1 VGTHFES
8 IVPRNWDCEA
18 EYDVAPPRRGGPD
31 SDCVVERH
39 ESHPGNCQS
48 CNCALWSECRIS
60 TACSFDIIK
69 LRVGRN
75 VVPNVAHV
83 VIKFQLDRSRISA
96 IPGFYKVV
104 PSIYEGNIT
113 GDDDLVAV
121 PNSLVVGSLLIAE

>member
-1 VGTHFES
+1 MKVTQE
-8 IVPRNWDCEA
+8 IVK
-18 EYDVAPPRRGGPD
+18 
-31 SDCVVERH
+31 VVT
-39 ESHPGNCQS
+39 
-48 CNCALWSECRIS
+48 ALFGANVEISVPRIS